1 MADLPRIT
9 RNTTLS
15 QRVAEELRSRIS
27 SGEWP
32 VGTKIPPEPELIEA
46 LGVSRSTVREAVR
59 SLAQV
64 RMLETRPGDGT
75 YVRADNPLQF
85 PLLDRIARAQV
96 RDVFEI
102 RVMLEEHAARLA
114 AQRCTPD
121 GARRLR
127 ELLTGVDTAA
137 AQAHSFADLLPA
149 GLALFRVMSEISG
162 NELLAELYQH
172 LAAQPVDQ
180 LDENPVSQAYLARW
194 REQIGDLVDAIAA
207 NDPVRAERTV
217 RALQTDAINE
227 MP

>member
-1 MADLPRIT
+1 MADLPRIA

-15 QRVAEELRSRIS
+15 QRVAEELRSRIAA
-27 SGEWP
+27 GEWP
-32 VGTKIPPEPELIEA
+32 VGTKIPPEPELVEA

-96 RDVFEI
+96 RDVLEI
-102 RVMLEEHAARLA
+102 RTMLEEHAARLA

-127 ELLTGVDTAA
+127 DLLAGIDTAA
-137 AQAHSFADLLPA
+137 AQAHSLGDLLPA
-149 GLALFRVMSEISG
+149 GLALFRGMSEVTG

-172 LAAQPVDQ
+172 LATEPDDQ
-180 LDENPVSQAYLARW
+180 LAGNPVSPAYLARW
-194 REQIGDLVDAIAA
+194 REQLTELVDAIGA
-207 NDPVRAERTV
+207 NDPARAERTM
-217 RALQTDAINE
+217 RALQTDALDE